1 MRRTACRLGCS
12 QTEWISNG
20 GVDLR
25 RQSRDSRDSEH
36 TLMGLFLGW
45 AAVVDRSGCY
55 ALTAVIRAPVA
66 PVIDEPSRTGSES
79 HPHVN
84 ANPCRD
90 KGLVLHPADNEDLFV
105 VLEG

>member
-12 QTEWISNG
+12 QTEWISHG

-45 AAVVDRSGCY
+45 AAVVLIGR
-55 ALTAVIRAPVA
+55 VA
-66 PVIDEPSRTGSES
+66 TPSLPSSELLS
-79 HPHVN
+79 RQSLMSLPN
-84 ANPCRD
+84 
-90 KGLVLHPADNEDLFV
+90 GL
-105 VLEG
+105 